1 MQTGNGLDDASPV
14 EPFGLGA
21 RVLGILT
28 SPRATFERVVA
39 DPRWIGVLVL
49 AVVGVAVMSSLL
61 LSTDFAQ
68 RALIEEQVASME
80 VFGVT
85 VTDEIYADMEQG
97 GQFAAYSALGFT
109 LIGVPILCVI
119 LAGLLHGVGYGLL
132 GAGASFGQ
140 VFAVVAHAGV
150 VYLAQQLF
158 VVPLN
163 YARESITP
171 PTTLAAFAP
180 MLGDDTF
187 AFKLLSAIDL
197 FVIWWVM
204 ILSIGLAV
212 AWKRR
217 TAPIATTLY
226 GIYAGLALIIAMLR
240 TSIGF

>member
-1 MQTGNGLDDASPV
+1 MQTAHRMNDAS
-14 EPFGLGA
+14 EPLGLGS

-28 SPRATFERVVA
+28 SPRATFERVVV
-39 DPRWIGVLVL
+39 DPRWIGVLALGVG
-49 AVVGVAVMSSLL
+49 GVAVMSSLL
-61 LSTDFAQ
+61 VSTDFAQ
-68 RALIEEQVASME
+68 RAMLDQQVASME
-80 VFGVT
+80 AFGVT
-85 VTDEIYADMEQG
+85 VTDEIYAEMERS
-97 GQFAAYSALGFT
+97 GQFAAYSTLGFT
-109 LIGVPILCVI
+109 LIGIPIICAL
-119 LAGLLHGVGYGLL
+119 LAGLLYGAGYGLL

-150 VYLAQQLF
+150 VFFVQQLF

-163 YARESITP
+163 YARESITAP
-171 PTTLAAFAP
+171 ATLAAFTP

-197 FVIWWVM
+197 FFVWWVM

-226 GIYAGLALIIAMLR
+226 GIYAGIAVIIAVLR
-240 TSIGF
+240 TNFGF